1 MTDGSGALPPIS
13 KGALRSARRLLSR
26 RGRDEAGQF
35 LAEGAQAVREALR
48 WPGRVSLLA
57 TCDPGR
63 DVDFIAMARQR
74 GIRSVLLD
82 ETQVETLSETVTS
95 QGLFAVCQRLAS
107 DELPV
112 LEDPRLVVICAQVRD
127 PGNAGTVIRCAD
139 AFAADA
145 VILTRGSVDPHNPK
159 TVRASVGSFF
169 HLPVSVGVDSVSAV
183 RWAHDHGMQV
193 LAADGGGDSL
203 DELSRSGALARP
215 TAWLMG
221 NEAWGLPEAE
231 RNLADAIVG
240 VPMWGRAESLN
251 LSTAAGIC
259 LYATASAQRAGGS
272 D

>member
-1 MTDGSGALPPIS
+1 M
-13 KGALRSARRLLSR
+13 
-26 RGRDEAGQF
+26 
-35 LAEGAQAVREALR
+35 
-48 WPGRVSLLA
+48 
-57 TCDPGR
+57 
-63 DVDFIAMARQR
+63 
-74 GIRSVLLD
+74 
-82 ETQVETLSETVTS
+82 
-95 QGLFAVCQRLAS
+95 
-107 DELPV
+107 
-112 LEDPRLVVICAQVRD
+112 
-127 PGNAGTVIRCAD
+127 
-139 AFAADA
+139 
-145 VILTRGSVDPHNPK
+145 
-159 TVRASVGSFF
+159 RASVGSFF